1 MGFSMMWLGSMYLK
15 ASNDNTRAGA
25 LRVVLGSLAVLGNI
39 VQMKEAVERS
49 RKSFGKRKWLPDR
62 SKTSP

>member
-1 MGFSMMWLGSMYLK
+1 MYLK